1 MSAMPFDHSEQPDD
15 HDEPGQFE
23 ETAVAAT
30 PVVVRRNAAV
40 AALVGAAASSV
51 AIAYLWR
58 ASQTATVLDW
68 TLCGV
73 MALIAGF
80 YLASLVDSR
89 TPLLVADDLG
99 VRIRLGNEWR
109 GLPWEAIGQ
118 VVVHPRKGMLR
129 DGRIIFVPRSLARAL
144 DGLDTRGRRHA
155 ALNQKMYGAALAVP
169 VGSTTRVAGSGDNNV
184 VDQLSAL
191 TLGRAEVVEL
201 DPATLEVVDRSAV
214 ADPGQQ
220 TDTAS
225 GEPEPAE
232 PRSRGLWRRRDT
244 KRSREDRVDVLDED
258 GSAPEARVVEG
269 PATPAPGT
277 DEPSTHAADQDIR
290 ETTESTER
298 AIAPAGESGRS
309 DAAGDTAWSEADD
322 AEDRAGTDA
331 PIVRAPRRSVLGGL
345 GTIVS

>member
-1 MSAMPFDHSEQPDD
+1 MPFDHSEQPDD

-129 DGRIIFVPRSLARAL
+129 DGRIVFVPRSLARAL

-169 VGSTTRVAGSGDNNV
+169 VGSTTRVAGSGENNV

-220 TDTAS
+220 ADTAS

-232 PRSRGLWRRRDT
+232 PRTRGLWRRRDT

-258 GSAPEARVVEG
+258 DSAPEARVVEG

-277 DEPSTHAADQDIR
+277 EEPNTLMVMGYVMIGLQYIASTGPAML
-290 ETTESTER
+290 
-298 AIAPAGESGRS
+298 APDTRTVRPMALPPSLLNGR
-309 DAAGDTAWSEADD
+309 
-322 AEDRAGTDA
+322 
-331 PIVRAPRRSVLGGL
+331 
-345 GTIVS
+345 